1 MQIRSET
8 SVDIARVHA
17 LNVDAFNQ
25 SAEADL
31 VDMLR
36 ASDDA
41 IISLVAEDDGD
52 IVGHVMFSKLVTPPR
67 CLALAPVAVA
77 PDHQKEGIGTAL
89 IKRGLTM
96 AKASRWRAVFV
107 LGDPAYYTRFGFRVE
122 DAAKFETPYPKEY
135 MMAREL
141 MPGALKAMDGALT
154 YAAPFSAFD

>member
-52 IVGHVMFSKLVTPPR
+52 IVITVY
-67 CLALAPVAVA
+67 AV
-77 PDHQKEGIGTAL
+77 
-89 IKRGLTM
+89 
-96 AKASRWRAVFV
+96 S
-107 LGDPAYYTRFGFRVE
+107 
-122 DAAKFETPYPKEY
+122 
-135 MMAREL
+135 
-141 MPGALKAMDGALT
+141 
-154 YAAPFSAFD
+154 